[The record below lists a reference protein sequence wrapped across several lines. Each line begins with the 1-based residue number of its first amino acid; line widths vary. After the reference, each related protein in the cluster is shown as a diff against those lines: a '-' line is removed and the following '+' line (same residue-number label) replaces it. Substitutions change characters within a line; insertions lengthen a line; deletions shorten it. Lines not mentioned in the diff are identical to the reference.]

1 MSLDDASTGGAK
13 PAAAPALHLVGAAA
27 FASMASMR
35 VCDPLLPA
43 LAAEFGASTG
53 RAAQTI
59 SSFAI
64 AYGLL
69 QLFYGPL
76 GDRYGKTRVISF
88 AVIACAAANLAAAF
102 ATSID
107 GLVAARALAGASAA
121 GIIPLTMAWI
131 GDSVGY
137 ERRQEVLAR
146 FLSATI
152 FGMIAGQWVGGVAAE
167 RIGWRPLF
175 VGLALLFAVVAVL
188 LQISERRSRRLGAT
202 ANVAPPGRFSAQL
215 ASVMRLAWARRVVV
229 TVAIEGAFV
238 VSAFAF
244 VPAHLHDRFGVS
256 LGNAGAIVALYGVGG
271 LLYAVA
277 ARRLV
282 GAAGEGG
289 LAAAGGVLLGIA
301 MAMLAFGDHWLWA
314 LPGCFIGGLGFYM
327 LHNTLQTSATQMAP
341 VTRGTAVAL
350 FASFLFLGQ
359 SVGLALAAVVVD
371 RWSAVPVFAASM
383 LVLPLLGFWF
393 RAGLRQRRAAL
404 AAMDLPASAASR

>member
-1 MSLDDASTGGAK
+1 MPPNDAVPNGAS
-13 PAAAPALHLVGAAA
+13 AAATPALGLVGAAA

-43 LAAEFGASTG
+43 LVAEFGTSTG

-88 AVIACAAANLAAAF
+88 AVIACAAANLSAAF
-102 ATSID
+102 APSIEL
-107 GLVAARALAGASAA
+107 LVAARAFAGAAAA

-146 FLSATI
+146 FMSATI
-152 FGMIAGQWVGGVAAE
+152 FGMIAGQWVGGIAAE

-175 VGLALLFAVVAVL
+175 IGLALLFAAVAVL
-188 LQISERRSRRLGAT
+188 LQASERRSRRSGTGAQE
-202 ANVAPPGRFSAQL
+202 PPSGRFTAQL
-215 ASVMRLAWARRVVV
+215 ASVMRLGWARRVVV

-244 VPAHLHDRFGVS
+244 VPAHLHERFGVS
-256 LGNAGAIVALYGVGG
+256 LGGAGAIAALYGVGG
-271 LLYAVA
+271 LLYALTA
-277 ARRLV
+277 KRLV
-282 GAAGEGG
+282 SAAGEGG
-289 LAAAGGVLLGIA
+289 LAATGGVLLGIA
-301 MAMLAFGDHWLWA
+301 MAMLAFGDHWGWS
-314 LPGCFIGGLGFYM
+314 LPGCFVGGLGFYM

-341 VTRGTAVAL
+341 ATRGTAVAL
-350 FASFLFLGQ
+350 FASFLFFGQ
-359 SVGLALAAVVVD
+359 SAGLAAAAWVVD
-371 RWSAVPVFAASM
+371 RWSAVPVFVAGM
-383 LVLPLLGFWF
+383 GVLPVLGWWF
-393 RAGLRQRRAAL
+393 RAGLRSRRGQGEMHAVRL
-404 AAMDLPASAASR
+404 D